1 MTGQAA
7 TETNTIEVRLSSI
20 DQLFDTLDPSP
31 FREKDLDK
39 DVEEFIVSWARELP
53 RDLPFT
59 IIVSDF
65 DGCAY
70 GGGN

>member
-1 MTGQAA
+1 LT
-7 TETNTIEVRLSSI
+7 LSI
-20 DQLFDTLDPSP
+20 LLP
-31 FREKDLDK
+31 FANDLDK